1 MLDEAL
7 RLGTLARGV
16 LRRRPEADDTLGWVY
31 LKKGQAA
38 EAVAAFERARQRAPQ
53 NPVYHYHLGLA
64 HVRAGDKDRARAAF
78 ERALGLRPDFA
89 GAEDARAQMAALA
102 ETTTASR

>member
-7 RLGTLARGV
+7 RLGTLA
-16 LRRRPEADDTLGWVY
+16 E
-31 LKKGQAA
+31 
-38 EAVAAFERARQRAPQ
+38 
-53 NPVYHYHLGLA
+53 
-64 HVRAGDKDRARAAF
+64 
-78 ERALGLRPDFA
+78 LRPDFA